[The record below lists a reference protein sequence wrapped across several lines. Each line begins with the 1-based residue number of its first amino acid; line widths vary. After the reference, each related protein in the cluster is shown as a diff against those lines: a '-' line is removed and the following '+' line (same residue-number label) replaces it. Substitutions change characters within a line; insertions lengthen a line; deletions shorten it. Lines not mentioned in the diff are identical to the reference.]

1 MDNVFDSR
9 LLTVGL
15 LSASMFIGCNNVSP
29 ELSKPTEVV
38 TWPALQAL
46 QAPEINMGIIRSA
59 QMNDLKGLKTVATD
73 PKLDEL
79 VKKLED
85 EPIPSKFASKARE
98 DAKKQLVGEYRALIS
113 GAKGTASGPDLK
125 QTVESITQSLTK
137 ITDPALK

>member
-1 MDNVFDSR
+1 MDNVFHSR
-9 LLTVGL
+9 LFTLGL
-15 LSASMFIGCNNVSP
+15 LSASMFIGCSNVSS

-46 QAPEINMGIIRSA
+46 QSPDIHMGIIRSA
-59 QMNDLKGLKTVATD
+59 QMNDMKGLKAHASD

-113 GAKGTASGPDLK
+113 GAKGMASGPDMK
-125 QTVESITQSLTK
+125 RTVQSITESLTK

>member
-1 MDNVFDSR
+1 MFDSR
-9 LLTVGL
+9 FLAVGL
-15 LSASMFIGCNNVSP
+15 VSVSVFFGCSNVSP

-46 QAPEINMGIIRSA
+46 QSPEINMGIIRSA
-59 QMNDLKGLKTVATD
+59 QMNDLKGLKAHASD

-98 DAKKQLVGEYRALIS
+98 DVKKQLVGEYRALIS
-113 GAKGTASGPDLK
+113 GAKGMASGPDMK
-125 QTVESITQSLTK
+125 RTVQSITESLTK
-137 ITDPALK
+137 IVDPALK